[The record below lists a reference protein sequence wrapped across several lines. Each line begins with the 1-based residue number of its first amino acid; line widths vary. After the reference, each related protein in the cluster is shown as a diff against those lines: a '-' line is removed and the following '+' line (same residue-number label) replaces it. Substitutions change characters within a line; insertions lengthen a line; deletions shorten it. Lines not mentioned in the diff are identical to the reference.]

1 MPLVPESDSKPIAKL
16 RVLHI
21 ISSLGDGGAEGVLY
35 RLCCQTQKPKTQLVD
50 LLIKVNNVQFIK
62 QWVIVSIV

>member
-35 RLCCQTQKPKTQLVD
+35 RLCCQSADAEHTVVSFL
-50 LLIKVNNVQFIK
+50 K